1 MYRDPGLGEILSQGE
16 DVLIVG
22 LGHMCSAALSIKLQL
37 LSHGI
42 SATVVDPVFIKPF
55 DNNLFSILLM
65 HHSKVIII
73 EEHSIRGGLAS
84 EFNDFLATYNFKV
97 DVLHFGIPDSIF
109 LHGDKESLLKRVG
122 LDVDSMVKRI
132 LTYFNFRTKKAPSN
146 KLSIV

>member
-1 MYRDPGLGEILSQGE
+1 
-16 DVLIVG
+16 
-22 LGHMCSAALSIKLQL
+22 
-37 LSHGI
+37 
-42 SATVVDPVFIKPF
+42 
-55 DNNLFSILLM
+55 M

-109 LHGDKESLLKRVG
+109 SHGDKENLLQRVG